1 MVTNFSYAYALDQA
15 AVALR
20 SYFDFMK
27 TAPDDIYGVG
37 GLFATAKGGT
47 IASISG
53 CHVGLPRDADR
64 ALAPLAKIGKPI
76 SAQVGL
82 ASYVELQQGG
92 PNPFPHGLGNYSKGG
107 FTTGDP
113 AQIGPL
119 IESFARKP
127 AAGGHAIFLAM
138 GGAAARVAPD
148 ATAFAHRDAQYQ
160 IDIGGSWVD
169 PAGYGE
175 KAGEEMIAWSRAIW
189 AAIETFSDGGFYA
202 NQSME
207 TGDRAIRENYRG
219 NYDRLVELKTKYD
232 PSNFF
237 HLNANIRPKA

>member
-1 MVTNFSYAYALDQA
+1 M
-15 AVALR
+15 
-20 SYFDFMK
+20 
-27 TAPDDIYGVG
+27 
-37 GLFATAKGGT
+37 
-47 IASISG
+47 
-53 CHVGLPRDADR
+53 
-64 ALAPLAKIGKPI
+64 
-76 SAQVGL
+76 
-82 ASYVELQQGG
+82 
-92 PNPFPHGLGNYSKGG
+92 
-107 FTTGDP
+107 
-113 AQIGPL
+113 
-119 IESFARKP
+119 
-127 AAGGHAIFLAM
+127 
-138 GGAAARVAPD
+138 
-148 ATAFAHRDAQYQ
+148 
-160 IDIGGSWVD
+160 D